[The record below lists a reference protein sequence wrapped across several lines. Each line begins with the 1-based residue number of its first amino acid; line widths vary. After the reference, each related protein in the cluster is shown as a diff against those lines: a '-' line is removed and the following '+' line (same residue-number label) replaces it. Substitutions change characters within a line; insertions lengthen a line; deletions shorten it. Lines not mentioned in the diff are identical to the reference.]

1 MRSTKGTTTERNLM
15 AAFAGESQARNRY
28 SYFADQA
35 RKEGLEQIAAVFEET
50 AGHEREHARRFFGFL
65 EGGTVEITGA
75 FPAGKV
81 GTTAENLREAAA
93 GENYEQTTMYPGFAK
108 KAEDEGLAAIA
119 AVFRAVA
126 TAEKQHERRY
136 RGLLAN
142 LEGGRVF
149 QREKAVVW
157 RCRNCGYLHE
167 GPEAPG
173 ACLACGQPRAQF
185 ELHAENW

>member
-1 MRSTKGTTTERNLM
+1 MKSLKGSTTEKNLM

-35 RKEGLEQIAAVFEET
+35 RKEGLEQIAAIFEET
-50 AGHEREHARRFFGFL
+50 AGHEREHARRFFNFL

-81 GTTAENLREAAA
+81 GSTAENLLAGAN
-93 GENYEQTTMYPGFAK
+93 GENHEQTSMYPGFAK
-108 KAEDEGLAAIA
+108 TADDEGYTAVA

-126 TAEKQHERRY
+126 KAEAQHERRY

-142 LEGGRVF
+142 LEAGKTF
-149 QREKAVVW
+149 KKDKAVVW

-173 ACLACGQPRAQF
+173 ACQACGQPRAQF
-185 ELHAENW
+185 ELHAETW